1 MRSDSAAGN
10 AVILMYHRI
19 ADAGT
24 DLCVSPAEFR
34 EQMAALRAQG
44 CRVMPLLELAQALAR
59 GDAPERSVAITLDDG
74 YLDALTD
81 AAPILREFD
90 YPATFFIVT
99 STLDG
104 PGEFWWESLQR
115 VADHEALPATLD
127 VALGEGAAP
136 MPLDTPER
144 RRAAFDAVRRGF
156 YPLSAQQRRERIAEL
171 LRWSGLA
178 AAGEAGQVRAMTAE
192 ELRRLD
198 AMPGMELGAHSE
210 NHLLLPAHP
219 RAVKEHEM
227 LECRRK
233 LETLLGREVL
243 SFCYPYGAFDEDAV
257 QVAERAGFAAAVT
270 TGNQPAS
277 PLSHRLVLPRLA
289 VHAGDDLGA
298 RLRDA
303 FAAQAQPHHYDRSF
317 A

>member
-1 MRSDSAAGN
+1 M
-10 AVILMYHRI
+10 
-19 ADAGT
+19 
-24 DLCVSPAEFR
+24 
-34 EQMAALRAQG
+34 
-44 CRVMPLLELAQALAR
+44 
-59 GDAPERSVAITLDDG
+59 
-74 YLDALTD
+74 
-81 AAPILREFD
+81 
-90 YPATFFIVT
+90 
-99 STLDG
+99 
-104 PGEFWWESLQR
+104 
-115 VADHEALPATLD
+115 
-127 VALGEGAAP
+127 
-136 MPLDTPER
+136 
-144 RRAAFDAVRRGF
+144 
-156 YPLSAQQRRERIAEL
+156 
-171 LRWSGLA
+171 
-178 AAGEAGQVRAMTAE
+178 RAMTPE

-219 RAVKEHEM
+219 RAIKEHEM

-289 VHAGDDLGA
+289 VHAGDDLSA